1 MAVRGNRQEEV
12 GKDCVSYEEDELFDK
27 LQAARRCL
35 QVCTKCG
42 KDIMERRDACPREFT
57 LRFALRHLCYFTG
70 NLIKVYT
77 LAMERST
84 LWSFL
89 LNCVDS
95 LDRTQKRTGATI
107 GKVLPIRLNLN
118 DNNLRDRMSPS
129 PASIVCFQ
137 CIGINIKTK
146 HGRGV

>member
-1 MAVRGNRQEEV
+1 MREEYN
-12 GKDCVSYEEDELFDK
+12 GEE
-27 LQAARRCL
+27 RCL
-35 QVCTKCG
+35 PSRIYIAILPSATSVTS
-42 KDIMERRDACPREFT
+42 
-57 LRFALRHLCYFTG
+57 HG

-95 LDRTQKRTGATI
+95 LDRTQKRTVATI

-129 PASIVCFQ
+129 SASIVCFQ
-137 CIGINIKTK
+137 CTGINVKTK